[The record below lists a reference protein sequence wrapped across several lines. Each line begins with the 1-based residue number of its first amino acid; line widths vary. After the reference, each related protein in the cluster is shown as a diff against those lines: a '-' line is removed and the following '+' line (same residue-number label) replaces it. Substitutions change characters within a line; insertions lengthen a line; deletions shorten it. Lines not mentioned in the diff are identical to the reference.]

1 MEKIQK
7 TALKKVRTAKPYNSP
22 SKITTFVN
30 GYNKGQADLIQNTA
44 GFTEEAISQIILI
57 VNMNNIETATE
68 LLKEQY
74 VIINK
79 SKLR

>member
-22 SKITTFVN
+22 SKITTFVH

-44 GFTEEAISQIILI
+44 GFTAEAVAQIIQI
-57 VNMNNIETATE
+57 VNMNDVQTAAE
-68 LLKEQY
+68 LLNEQY